1 MNNISNMG
9 KLLISILQENNTMH
23 FGLCFFSIEALMFPA
38 TERLSL
44 KGAILNILSK
54 LNLEVR
60 NTTWLFKNN
69 CSKILVTYP
78 YFKSTVRVF

>member
-1 MNNISNMG
+1 MNNISDMG
-9 KLLISILQENNTMH
+9 KLLSFHITRKQHDAFWIML
-23 FGLCFFSIEALMFPA
+23 FSIEALMFPA

-60 NTTWLFKNN
+60 NATWLFKNN

-78 YFKSTVRVF
+78 YFKPTVRVF